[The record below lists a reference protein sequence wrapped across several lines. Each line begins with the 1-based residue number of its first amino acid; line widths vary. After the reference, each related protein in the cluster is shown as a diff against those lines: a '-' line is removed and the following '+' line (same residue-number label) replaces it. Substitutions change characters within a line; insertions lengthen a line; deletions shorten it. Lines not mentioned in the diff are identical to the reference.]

1 MEASHAPSLRRLGSI
16 LILAA
21 LGACSGKGS
30 NAPAA
35 APAAL
40 QSGAVQT
47 GSVKPPMAQTAS
59 NEFHYDDPCSLLEP
73 KEVEVALGAALG
85 TPPYRGSNVNAAP
98 DGPDCIYQTSDFRQI
113 TVNVT
118 FREGSQ
124 AYRTLNLTK
133 KLLSNA
139 PSEQAKQAFKMDDG
153 SELAGEWDEA
163 SLMAMNCCIF
173 MALRGDQ
180 LITVDFT
187 DSDASLRQVGALVD
201 AAFNRIDKPLD
212 LDGGAN
218 VAAAKV
224 FLKNRPAEVNPCTL
238 LSRAEVEA
246 ILGPLAGPATARGT
260 SQCQYALTPKNGMPR
275 SAELA
280 FDWRLGN
287 AAFRSDA
294 HVRGLAFMALGV
306 KGKPQEEPHLAPA
319 APGDPWERGGQFD
332 NNFVAIKKD
341 VRIQIDE
348 RGGIDPSQA
357 KALVAAAMGKI

>member
-1 MEASHAPSLRRLGSI
+1 MNVSHVRSLRRLGSI
-16 LILAA
+16 VIIAV
-21 LGACSGKGS
+21 LGACSGKEPT
-30 NAPAA
+30 APAA
-35 APAAL
+35 V

-47 GSVKPPMAQTAS
+47 GSVKPPMAQTAT

-98 DGPDCIYQTSDFRQI
+98 DGPDCIYQTADFRQI
-113 TVNVT
+113 SLNVT
-118 FREGSQ
+118 FRDGSQ
-124 AYRTLNLTK
+124 AYRNLNLTK

-187 DSDASLRQVGALVD
+187 DSDASLHQVGALVD
-201 AAFNRIDKPLD
+201 AAFNRIDKPLG

-224 FLKNRPAEVNPCTL
+224 FLQNRPAQVNPCTL

-246 ILGPLAGPATARGT
+246 ILGPLAGPPNPRGT
-260 SQCQYALTPKNGMPR
+260 SQCQYALTEKNGMPR
-275 SAELA
+275 SAELT
-280 FDWRLGN
+280 FNWRLGN

-294 HVRGLAFMALGV
+294 HVRGLAFMALGA

-348 RGGIDPSQA
+348 RGGIDPNQA
-357 KALVAAAMGKI
+357 KALVAAAMHKI